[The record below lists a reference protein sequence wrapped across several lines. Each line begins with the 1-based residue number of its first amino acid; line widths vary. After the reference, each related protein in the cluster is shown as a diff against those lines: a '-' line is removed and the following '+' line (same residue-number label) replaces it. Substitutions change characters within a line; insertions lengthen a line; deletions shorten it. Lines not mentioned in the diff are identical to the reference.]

1 MALKSKKN
9 PAKAGFLRDR
19 AYKPGSVL
27 TAIYLAPQ
35 LLTGSSHLLGTA
47 GQAYCPTHGVAPD
60 RVYIIKPMSPWA
72 GCALTAPFHPCLVD
86 ASSISLALPQAAG
99 LAHFA
104 ASPLPTKTFVF
115 AGAPFDRS
123 GGGISLLHLS
133 WGHPRQALPVILA
146 LWSPDFPH
154 LAPFG
159 IHPRL
164 SGPVA
169 PVLYSKLG
177 RLSNILQNSLR
188 IFAHSLTTLSNC
200 ARKSELWSWV
210 MTMRVVPVW
219 AKMN

>member
-1 MALKSKKN
+1 M
-9 PAKAGFLRDR
+9 
-19 AYKPGSVL
+19 
-27 TAIYLAPQ
+27 
-35 LLTGSSHLLGTA
+35 
-47 GQAYCPTHGVAPD
+47 
-60 RVYIIKPMSPWA
+60 
-72 GCALTAPFHPCLVD
+72 
-86 ASSISLALPQAAG
+86 
-99 LAHFA
+99 
-104 ASPLPTKTFVF
+104 
-115 AGAPFDRS
+115 
-123 GGGISLLHLS
+123 HLS

-188 IFAHSLTTLSNC
+188 IFAQSLTTLSNC
-200 ARKSELWSWV
+200 PKKSGLWSWV